1 MQCRIMTEAE
11 QARLRG
17 KARQGGQAALRALK
31 FRPSAGPFFCF
42 AYSAFHAGM
51 SARAREISRMARSA
65 SGTSVLFVAK
75 QITNG
80 SRA

>member
-1 MQCRIMTEAE
+1 MPHHDGSGAGSF
-11 QARLRG
+11 ARQG
-17 KARQGGQAALRALK
+17 PQGGQAALRALK
-31 FRPSAGPFFCF
+31 FRLSAGPFFCF
-42 AYSAFHAGM
+42 AYSAFHAGI